1 MTAKEE
7 LWQVR
12 RAAMRVRRREEEILQ
27 ALEICKDVKSGVGC
41 SSCPYFKAKS
51 SRCLMELLN
60 DAYNLL
66 KEVE

>member
-1 MTAKEE
+1 MTKEE
-7 LWQVR
+7 V
-12 RAAMRVRRREEEILQ
+12 LQ
-27 ALEICKDVKSGVGC
+27 GLKVCKDVKNVGC
-41 SSCPYFKAKS
+41 LSCPYFKAKS